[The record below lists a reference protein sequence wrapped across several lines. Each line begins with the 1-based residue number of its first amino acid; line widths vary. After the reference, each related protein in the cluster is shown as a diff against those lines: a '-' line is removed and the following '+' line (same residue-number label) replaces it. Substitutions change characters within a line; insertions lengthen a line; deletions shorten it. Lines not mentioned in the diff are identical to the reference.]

1 MRVDEAIYLLAGYGA
16 NINTNNPVA
25 EAVKMGIEALE
36 GLPSAQAKLD
46 EWCTDCKE
54 YDHEKHCCPR
64 YNRVIREAVEEIK
77 PERKSVIYYVDGY
90 SDGCMM
96 YDTAECPSC
105 GYMFDEDDSVWKE
118 PFCPHCG
125 QELEWEGE
133 QE

>member
-1 MRVDEAIYLLAGYGA
+1 MDDLISKQDAVNTSLEFFVEFLGGA
-16 NINTNNPVA
+16 LRENAQKELITRFQR
-25 EAVKMGIEALE
+25 
-36 GLPSAQAKLD
+36 LPSVHPELD

-64 YNRVIREAVEEIK
+64 YNRVIREALGEIQS
-77 PERKSVIYYVDGY
+77 ERKSVIYYVDGY

-105 GYMFDEDDSVWKE
+105 GYMFDEEDSVWKE

-125 QELEWEGE
+125 QKLEW
-133 QE
+133 